1 VEKGRNAVTIEDI
14 DDRIDAPNGKQ
25 EEHWLSGDNPFSP
38 QRIAPGEVSFLL
50 PGNLSAHILFARF
63 EQAGRLGEIV
73 GPEGSGKS
81 TLLHAMMREGD
92 RRGLGGRYLH
102 SASGRLFA
110 SPHSPEDAED
120 TVWYID
126 DVDRI
131 PRLLWWG
138 LRLACRLVDNG
149 LVVTARRSMGLP
161 TIYRPVPNGAL
172 IVSLVRDLAGEEFPL
187 DEEEADALIVKYG
200 GNVRRVLLEL
210 RERAASVNDE
220 ENRGTSRLR

>member
-1 VEKGRNAVTIEDI
+1 MTIKDV
-14 DDRIDAPNGKQ
+14 DDRIDAPDGKQ
-25 EEHWLSGDNPFSP
+25 ELRRLSGDNPFSP
-38 QRIAPGEVSFLL
+38 QRIAPSEAPFLF

-161 TIYRPVPNGAL
+161 TVYEPAPD
-172 IVSLVRDLAGEEFPL
+172 STLVVRLARQLAGDDFPL
-187 DEEEADALIVKYG
+187 DEEEADALIVKHG
-200 GNVRRVLLEL
+200 GDVRRVLLEL
-210 RERAASVNDE
+210 QECAASVNDE
-220 ENRGTSRLR
+220 GASASRHDAIANRCDV